1 MTKTALF
8 CFSPTTA
15 AAAMLPPLD
24 ALPTAAKIKHI
35 VREFAAETGA
45 VTEEFEDA
53 AAEYVG
59 RFLESME
66 EEEDLEELHEHA
78 EAILELVHTHHERVA
93 EEAEEFIAPLRDKIE
108 EDEDTTVLDVILT
121 DEIRSAL

>member
-1 MTKTALF
+1 
-8 CFSPTTA
+8 
-15 AAAMLPPLD
+15 MLPPLD
-24 ALPTAAKIKHI
+24 ALPNAAQIKNI

-66 EEEDLEELHEHA
+66 EEEDLQEVYEHA
-78 EAILELVHTHHERVA
+78 EAILELLAKHQARIG
-93 EEAEEFIAPLRDKIE
+93 EEAEELIGPLRERFE
-108 EDEDTTVLDVILT
+108 EADTDNPLDVILT